1 MLLKIE
7 KILFYLF
14 LILIPFQIRV
24 FLVNAGNEWNSI
36 FLYLGDLVF
45 GLVLILWLVR
55 INKKE
60 IFGGLTSENRRLN
73 LLLLIFLVIA
83 FISIFFSPATKIS
96 AFRWLKLVEFAA
108 LFVYVL
114 FNYGPKASSVLGPRT
129 NIFKILVLGGVFQ
142 SILAIAQF
150 IKQGSI
156 GIKFVEAGVYNPNSP
171 GVANFVLNGE
181 KILRAYGSFP
191 HPNVLAGFL
200 LMAIFCF
207 YGLFLQREFK
217 GNSKGIKGKSRGLVI
232 VSCFLVIVFGLFLT
246 FSRTAIIIFLIISL
260 IMFLWFGLRSP
271 DKSRRRRMVGLFF
284 IFLVSCLISTA
295 ILFPYLKARFFTI
308 SLEEQAIDLR
318 FFYNKMA
325 LSMIKDKPLLGI
337 GIGNFVN
344 YSKNYETYLRAAERM
359 LEMGN
364 QGEIKGVPD
373 WVFQPVHNIYLLTG
387 SEMGIIGLM
396 VFLGFIGIIL
406 LKGFKGSSCFFFLIS
421 CFLII
426 ALADHYFWTLQQGG
440 IMFWLALALARKE

>member
-14 LILIPFQIRV
+14 LILIPFQIRYF
-24 FLVNAGNEWNSI
+24 FLWGGNEWNSV
-36 FLYLGDLVF
+36 FLYLGDV
-45 GLVLILWLVR
+45 
-55 INKKE
+55 
-60 IFGGLTSENRRLN
+60 IFAAI
-73 LLLLIFLVIA
+73 LLLAILRKGIGFEKKDIFLLLFMVIA
-83 FISIFFSPATKIS
+83 AISLFATSSLGIS
-96 AFRWLKLVEFAA
+96 AFRLVKLIEF
-108 LFVYVL
+108 VL
-114 FNYGPKASSVLGPRT
+114 LYIYICRNIGFIGINRVLSV
-129 NIFKILVLGGVFQ
+129 IFYSGVFQ

-181 KILRAYGSFP
+181 KILRSYGSFP

-217 GNSKGIKGKSRGLVI
+217 GNSKEIKGNLI
-232 VSCFLVIVFGLFLT
+232 FLVIVFGLFLT
-246 FSRTAIIIFLIISL
+246 FSRTVIVVFLIGSL
-260 IMFLWFGLRSP
+260 VMFLTQILKRMKIIKLFGL
-271 DKSRRRRMVGLFF
+271 
-284 IFLVSCLISTA
+284 FLVSCILVII
-295 ILFPYLKARFFTI
+295 ILFPYFKARFFTV
-308 SLEEQAIDLR
+308 SLDEQAIDLR

-344 YSKNYETYLRAAERM
+344 YSKNYETYLRAA
-359 LEMGN
+359 GKFV
-364 QGEIKGVPD
+364 GESKGVPD
-373 WVFQPVHNIYLLTG
+373 WVFQPVHNIYLLIG
-387 SEMGIIGLM
+387 SEIGIIGLLA
-396 VFLGFIGIIL
+396 FLGFIILNIWRSNL
-406 LKGFKGSSCFFFLIS
+406 LKEVRPLALLFIG
-421 CFLII
+421 FLII

-440 IMFWLALALARKE
+440 IMFWLALALVRKE

>member
-14 LILIPFQIRV
+14 LILIPFQIRYF
-24 FLVNAGNEWNSI
+24 FLWGGNEWNSV
-36 FLYLGDLVF
+36 FLYLGDV
-45 GLVLILWLVR
+45 
-55 INKKE
+55 
-60 IFGGLTSENRRLN
+60 IFAAI
-73 LLLLIFLVIA
+73 LLLAILRKGIGFEKKDIFLLLFMVIA
-83 FISIFFSPATKIS
+83 AISLFATSSLGIS
-96 AFRWLKLVEFAA
+96 AFRLVKLIEF
-108 LFVYVL
+108 VL
-114 FNYGPKASSVLGPRT
+114 LYIYICRNIGFIGINRVLSV
-129 NIFKILVLGGVFQ
+129 IFYSGVFQ

-181 KILRAYGSFP
+181 KILRSYGSFP

-217 GNSKGIKGKSRGLVI
+217 GNSKEIKGNLI
-232 VSCFLVIVFGLFLT
+232 FLVIVFGLFLT
-246 FSRTAIIIFLIISL
+246 FSRTVIVVFLIGSL
-260 IMFLWFGLRSP
+260 VMFLTQILKRMKIIKLFGL
-271 DKSRRRRMVGLFF
+271 
-284 IFLVSCLISTA
+284 FLVSCILVII
-295 ILFPYLKARFFTI
+295 ILFPYFKARFFTV
-308 SLEEQAIDLR
+308 SLDEQAIDLR

-344 YSKNYETYLRAAERM
+344 YSKNYETYLRAAGKM

-373 WVFQPVHNIYLLTG
+373 WVFQPVHNIYLLIG
-387 SEMGIIGLM
+387 SEIGVFGLLA
-396 VFLGFIGIIL
+396 FLGFLGLIL
-406 LKGFKGSSCFFFLIS
+406 LRGLKGNSCFFFLLS

-440 IMFWLALALARKE
+440 IMFWLAFALAKKE

>member
-14 LILIPFQIRV
+14 LILIPFQIRYF
-24 FLVNAGNEWNSI
+24 FLWGGNEWNSV
-36 FLYLGDLVF
+36 FVYLGDVVF
-45 GLVLILWLVR
+45 GAALVLWIVR
-55 INKKE
+55 GGLKG

-73 LLLLIFLVIA
+73 LLLLIFVVIA
-83 FISIFFSPATKIS
+83 FISIFVSSATKIS
-96 AFRWLKLVEFAA
+96 AFRWLKLVEFVV
-108 LFVYVL
+108 LFVYIRATL
-114 FNYGPKASSVLGPRT
+114 IT
-129 NIFKILVLGGVFQ
+129 NFTRMTRILQILIFSGVFQ

-156 GIKFVEAGVYNPNSP
+156 GIKFIEAGIYNPNSP

-191 HPNVLAGFL
+191 HPNVLAGFML
-200 LMAIFCF
+200 LTIFCF
-207 YGLFLQREFK
+207 YNLFLQRE
-217 GNSKGIKGKSRGLVI
+217 IKGKSRGLVI
-232 VSCFLVIVFGLFLT
+232 VSCFLVIIFGLFLT
-246 FSRTAIIIFLIISL
+246 FSRTAIMVFLIGSL
-260 IMFLWFGLRSP
+260 VMFLIYLFRIRNLRRFNLPQEVKPLKIKIFKLFGL
-271 DKSRRRRMVGLFF
+271 
-284 IFLVSCLISTA
+284 FLVSCILVII

-344 YSKNYETYLRAAERM
+344 YSKNYETYLRAAVRM
-359 LEMGN
+359 LGLST
-364 QGEIKGVPD
+364 VPD
-373 WVFQPVHNIYLLTG
+373 WVFQPVHNIYLLIG
-387 SEMGIIGLM
+387 SEIGIIGLLA
-396 VFLGFIGIIL
+396 FLGFLGLIL
-406 LKGFKGSSCFFFLIS
+406 LRGLKGNSCFFFLLS

-440 IMFWLALALARKE
+440 IMFWLALALVRKEQYAVYL